1 MAVTAPFL
9 TTGFNSAFLTPEMSA
24 PIFQQAARQ
33 SVAQRLMRQVPL
45 GFNGKNVPVITGRPV
60 AGWVNEGAT
69 KPATNT
75 SIGLKN
81 MVPKKLAAIG
91 VMSKETVRANPGGV
105 VQLFQQQLADAFA
118 IAFDDAVFHGT
129 STPFSQYLDQ
139 AGKAVELGQTA
150 QTAGGVWGDLVTA
163 LDLVVSDTTAISG
176 ADPAPVRRRLTGW
189 ALDTIV
195 EPNFLGQTDN
205 TGRPLFVN
213 TVTGDAL
220 VTANSTDR
228 AVSFGSLM
236 GRPTVL
242 ADYVATSDLTTTVG
256 YGGDF
261 SQAVW
266 GVTSGITYRTTD
278 QASVT
283 INGALVSCFENNLI
297 AILAEAEYGFLVND
311 IASFVRIKNAT
322 GS

>member
-9 TTGFNSAFLTPEMSA
+9 TTGFNSVFLQPELSG

-33 SVAQRLMRQVPL
+33 SVAQQLMRQVPL

-60 AGWVNEGAT
+60 AGWTNEGAT

-75 SIGLKN
+75 SIGVKT

-105 VQLFQQQLADAFA
+105 VELFQQQLADAFS

-129 STPFSQYLDQ
+129 NTPFAQYLDQ
-139 AGKAVELGQTA
+139 ATKAVELGQTTQA
-150 QTAGGVWGDLVTA
+150 NGGVWGDLVTA
-163 LDLVVSDTTAISG
+163 LDLVVSDAAAIPG

-189 ALDTIV
+189 ALDTTV
-195 EPNFLGQTDN
+195 EPNFLGQTDT
-205 TGRPLFVN
+205 TGRPLFV
-213 TVTGDAL
+213 DATTNQTTL
-220 VTANSTDR
+220 NAGNTDR
-228 AVSFGSLM
+228 TVVLGSLL
-236 GRPTVL
+236 GRRAVM
-242 ADYVATSDLTTTVG
+242 ADFVATSDLTTTVG

-266 GVTSGITYRTTD
+266 GVTSGLTYRTTD

-283 INGALVSCFENNLI
+283 INGSLVSCFENNLI

-311 IASFVRIKNAT
+311 MASFVRIKNAT